1 LKNFCE
7 LCAFSRNGLDAG
19 IGLRPLVYW
28 PTPAQKVTA
37 ESSARRAG
45 RSALEYSEVL
55 KDELAAIKA
64 DVSRLLAE

>member
-19 IGLRPLVYW
+19 TGLRPLVDC

-37 ESSARRAG
+37 ESTARRAG

-64 DVSRLLAE
+64 DVSWLLA